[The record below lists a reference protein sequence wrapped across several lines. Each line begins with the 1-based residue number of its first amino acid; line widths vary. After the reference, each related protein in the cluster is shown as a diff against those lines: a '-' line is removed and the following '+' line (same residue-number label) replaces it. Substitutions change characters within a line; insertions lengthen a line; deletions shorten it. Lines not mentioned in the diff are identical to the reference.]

1 MLTLEWGQGRSLEEI
16 QLLLEPLANTDVH
29 GETLGSQSG
38 LESGEPTA
46 GVRGDGN
53 LPSRMPSSTAT
64 DVVDLP
70 HSLPQSL
77 PPPGW
82 GCSKEE
88 AQNTTD
94 ASGEDGGG
102 IKSGAGRAKKEMR
115 ENSGSLTAELGGY
128 SQQRSLRGERA
139 AGSEAL
145 TSEGSVAAV
154 AQIRKELDALRRQV
168 QSVGEA
174 GAGKDRSEEKSREGG
189 KKKQEI
195 EPSPYKRG
203 GTGKGGVDK
212 VGKESLRAKSRAS
225 FPSEYSLGGSR
236 GWAPAGRNREDEV
249 AQGKG
254 RRHSDEKVNDEGKG
268 GAMRK
273 DLAELA
279 PTASTVAAAAAAAA
293 ARANAAA
300 AGEAAARAAA
310 ASSAIVAAQAAA
322 AARRETGGAGSHRG
336 TADGATRL
344 DPRGRQMGDGG
355 SWTFTRL

>member
-1 MLTLEWGQGRSLEEI
+1 MLRRTLVLTLEWGQGRSLEEI
-16 QLLLEPLANTDVH
+16 QLLLQPLANTDVH

-53 LPSRMPSSTAT
+53 LPSRTPSSTAT

-94 ASGEDGGG
+94 ASGEDGGR

-115 ENSGSLTAELGGY
+115 KNSGSLTSELGGF

-168 QSVGEA
+168 QSVGDA
-174 GAGKDRSEEKSREGG
+174 GAGKDRSEEKSSKRSSHPLTNGEGQG
-189 KKKQEI
+189 SEVWTSWAKSRC
-195 EPSPYKRG
+195 EPSPGLHFRQSLVSVAVEDGRLPG
-203 GTGKGGVDK
+203 GTGK
-212 VGKESLRAKSRAS
+212 
-225 FPSEYSLGGSR
+225 
-236 GWAPAGRNREDEV
+236 
-249 AQGKG
+249 
-254 RRHSDEKVNDEGKG
+254 
-268 GAMRK
+268 MR
-273 DLAELA
+273 
-279 PTASTVAAAAAAAA
+279 SHRV
-293 ARANAAA
+293 
-300 AGEAAARAAA
+300 
-310 ASSAIVAAQAAA
+310 
-322 AARRETGGAGSHRG
+322 GGAG
-336 TADGATRL
+336 TA
-344 DPRGRQMGDGG
+344 GR
-355 SWTFTRL
+355 R

>member
-29 GETLGSQSG
+29 GETLGSGSG

-46 GVRGDGN
+46 GIRGDGN
-53 LPSRMPSSTAT
+53 LPSMTPSSTAT

-94 ASGEDGGG
+94 ASGEDRGG
-102 IKSGAGRAKKEMR
+102 IMSGAGRAKKEMR
-115 ENSGSLTAELGGY
+115 ENSGSLTADLGGY

-168 QSVGEA
+168 QSVGDA
-174 GAGKDRSEEKSREGG
+174 GAGKDRSEEKSSEMQGG

-203 GTGKGGVDK
+203 GTGKRGVDK
-212 VGKESLRAKSRAS
+212 LGKESLRAKSGAS
-225 FPSEYSLGGSR
+225 FPSEFSLGGSR

-254 RRHSDEKVNDEGKG
+254 RRDSGEKVTGEGKG

-273 DLAELA
+273 DMELA

-293 ARANAAA
+293 ARANAVA

-310 ASSAIVAAQAAA
+310 ASSAIIAAQAAA

-336 TADGATRL
+336 SADGATRL
-344 DPRGRQMGDGG
+344 DPRGRRRGDGD
-355 SWTFTRL
+355 S